1 MSEFALSSSKRKKK
15 GLTESER
22 NFIESAM
29 VDSTRL
35 RTALMI
41 ACLELTGGDPLEA
54 MDLAEHFYDEA
65 PKLLSLLTEQG
76 VSNLPAGPAQILDF
90 PIKGS

>member
-1 MSEFALSSSKRKKK
+1 ME
-15 GLTESER
+15 
-22 NFIESAM
+22 NAM

-41 ACLELTGGDPLEA
+41 ACIELTGGDLLEA

-65 PKLLSLLTEQG
+65 PKLLTQLTEEG
-76 VSNLPAGPAQILDF
+76 ISNLPAGPAQILDF
-90 PIKGS
+90 PKKQS